1 MILRK
6 HLVAT
11 LLYGDSDHTHA
22 SSGDLTHLYW
32 QQGNHIATEFEGS
45 NMGINAKVIRRGAIA
60 VAAVAT
66 AGALGAC
73 SATGSITATPVSPGA
88 TPTSTSASQATNVN
102 NPASPE
108 TTTKDQ
114 GQGVANTGGGHPAC
128 ANMKVSDMSPDLVNG
143 SSSQWR
149 FEIKLINQGSTACTV
164 QGFPG
169 VRLNGSDG
177 TTWDLVRTSEP
188 IKPVLLAPGEFA
200 LADLTYLT
208 NDKNSTDGSNGW
220 HVDSFSVTPPNGTN
234 TQTMPWLDSI
244 DLVKQDAATHPGTYV
259 GPAHK

>member
-1 MILRK
+1 
-6 HLVAT
+6 
-11 LLYGDSDHTHA
+11 
-22 SSGDLTHLYW
+22 
-32 QQGNHIATEFEGS
+32 
-45 NMGINAKVIRRGAIA
+45 MGINAKVIRRGAIV

-73 SATGSITATPVSPGA
+73 SATGSITATPGA
-88 TPTSTSASQATNVN
+88 TPTSTSASPATNVN

-108 TTTKDQ
+108 TTAK
-114 GQGVANTGGGHPAC
+114 GQGVANTGGGQPAC
-128 ANMKVSDMSPDLVNG
+128 ANMKVSDKSPDLVNG
-143 SSSQWR
+143 SGTQWR
-149 FEIKLINQGSTACTV
+149 FQIKLINQGNTACTV

-188 IKPVLLAPGEFA
+188 IKPVLLAPGEYA

-208 NDKNSTDGSNGW
+208 NDKNSSDGGNGW
-220 HVDSFSVTPPNGTN
+220 HVDTFSVTPPNGTN
-234 TQTMPWLDSI
+234 TQTLPWLDSI